1 MYPEYREKLKAMP
14 PPPKS
19 APARQGASNAR

>member
-14 PPPKS
+14 PPAKP
-19 APARQGASNAR
+19 APARTGASNAR